1 MVKYKKSVITLLTLL
16 LSSCNINFN
25 SNSSL
30 SSGLE
35 NNTNSSTSIIIS
47 SSSSSSSSSI
57 PLDDTKTVYIK
68 IWVDNGMLEFYA
80 NKLSEFV
87 LLYPNHIFQLEGKD
101 IGAMA
106 SLFLA
111 NSSNG
116 ADIFMVSHENLGLLS
131 SKIKN
136 VNSKLEKQIKNDN
149 SLMFQEAV
157 KKKVNG
163 TESIVAAPCSSQSLV
178 LYYNKAAVTAEQ
190 AKTWEGLKEA
200 AINASTLSKTIKA
213 TTLVGSDLYYFSW
226 PLLSTKVSDGSTSV
240 KLFEDGKVENCN
252 VDGDD
257 TVSVMKWTQEFYNDP
272 NGGLFP
278 SIDGWEFDL
287 YVPNDS
293 TTGKALSLVGG
304 PWNYDMAKACLGDDL
319 GITKLPTFKI
329 IDSSAYGSI
338 TSNTEFQAGTFTNCR
353 TFVMKKNSEY
363 AEYLDRVVQF
373 LTSKEVQKEA
383 YQNCGVLPAYADFLN
398 DLNELNENTDSSM
411 LAKAQL
417 EMMDHG
423 IAQPS
428 GIDTN
433 INTRYYSEYVRSEYN
448 YIVTNN
454 DYTMS
459 SFDAIKASLTN
470 IETYLKTG
478 KYTIN

>member
-1 MVKYKKSVITLLTLL
+1 MKKTKKIYISLISLL
-16 LSSCNINFN
+16 LSSCTININN
-25 SNSSL
+25 YNGIQ
-30 SSGLE
+30 SGL
-35 NNTNSSTSIIIS
+35 STSNKS
-47 SSSSSSSSSI
+47 SSSCSSSSSSSSSI

-68 IWVDNGMLEFYA
+68 IWVDSAMLEFYA

-101 IGAMA
+101 IGAVA
-106 SLFLA
+106 SVFLA
-111 NSSNG
+111 DPSNG
-116 ADIFMVSHENLGLLS
+116 ADIFMVSHENLGSLS
-131 SKIKN
+131 TKIKN

-149 SLMFQEAV
+149 SLAFQEAV

-163 TESIVAAPCSSQSLV
+163 AESIVAAPCSSQSLV

-213 TTLVGSDLYYFSW
+213 TTLLETDLYNFSW
-226 PLLSTKVSDGSTSV
+226 PLLSKRVSDCSTTV
-240 KLFEDGKVENCN
+240 KLFEDNKFENCN

-272 NGGLFP
+272 NGGLYP
-278 SIDGWEFDL
+278 NSDGWESNL
-287 YVPNDS
+287 YIPKGS
-293 TTGKALSLVGG
+293 TTGKVLSLVGG
-304 PWNYDMAKACLGDDL
+304 PWNYDMAKVCLGDDL
-319 GITKLPTFKI
+319 GITKLPTFRI
-329 IDSSAYGSI
+329 TDSSAYGSI
-338 TSNTEFQAGTFTNCR
+338 TSNTEFQAGTFTDCR

-363 AEYLDRVVQF
+363 AEYLDRVVQY
-373 LTSKEVQKEA
+373 LSSKEVQKEA
-383 YQNCGVLPAYADFLN
+383 YQNCGVLPAYADFKT
-398 DLNELNENTDSSM
+398 DLNILNENTDNSI
-411 LAKAQL
+411 LARAQL
-417 EMMDHG
+417 DMMDYG
-423 IAQPS
+423 ITQPFGYDS
-428 GIDTN
+428 DFN
-433 INTRYYSEYVRSEYN
+433 VRYYSGYVRSEYN

-478 KYTIN
+478 KNTIN

>member
-16 LSSCNINFN
+16 LASCNINSN

-35 NNTNSSTSIIIS
+35 DNTNSSTSIIIS

-57 PLDDTKTVYIK
+57 SLDDTKTVYIK
-68 IWVDNGMLEFYA
+68 IWVDSAMLEFYA

-101 IGAMA
+101 IGSIA
-106 SLFLA
+106 SLFLVDP
-111 NSSNG
+111 SNG

-200 AINASTLSKTIKA
+200 AINASTLSKTVKA

-226 PLLSTKVSDGSTSV
+226 PLLSKRVSDCSTTV
-240 KLFEDGKVENCN
+240 KLFENNKFENCN

-278 SIDGWEFDL
+278 SIEGWQFDL

-304 PWNYDMAKACLGDDL
+304 SWNYDMAKACLGDDL
-319 GITKLPTFKI
+319 GITKLPTFRI
-329 IDSSAYGSI
+329 TDSSAYGSI
-338 TSNTEFQAGTFTNCR
+338 TSNTEFQAGTFTDCR

-363 AEYLDRVVQF
+363 AEYLDRVVQY
-373 LTSKEVQKEA
+373 LSSKEVQKEA
-383 YQNCGVLPAYADFLN
+383 YQNCGVLPAYADFSN
-398 DLNELNENTDSSM
+398 DLNELNENTDNSI
-411 LAKAQL
+411 LARAQL
-417 EMMDHG
+417 DMMDYG
-423 IAQPS
+423 ITQPFGYDS
-428 GIDTN
+428 DFKV
-433 INTRYYSEYVRSEYN
+433 RYYSEYVRSDYN
-448 YIVTNN
+448 YIVANH

-459 SFDAIKASLTN
+459 SFEAIKASLTN

>member
-1 MVKYKKSVITLLTLL
+1 MKKTKKIYISLLSLL

-25 SNSSL
+25 SNSS

-68 IWVDNGMLEFYA
+68 IWVDSTMLEFYA

-101 IGAMA
+101 IGAVA
-106 SLFLA
+106 SDFLA
-111 NSSNG
+111 DPSNG
-116 ADIFMVSHENLGLLS
+116 ADIFMVSHDNLGSLS
-131 SKIKN
+131 TKIKN
-136 VNSKLEKQIKNDN
+136 VNSKLEKQIKEDN
-149 SLMFQEAV
+149 SLAFQEAV

-163 TESIVAAPCSSQSLV
+163 TESIVAAPCSSQSMV

-200 AINASTLSKTIKA
+200 AINASTLSKTVKA

-226 PLLSTKVSDGSTSV
+226 PLLSKRVSDCSTTV
-240 KLFEDGKVENCN
+240 KLFENNKFENCN

-272 NGGLFP
+272 NGGLYP
-278 SIDGWEFDL
+278 SIDGWESNL

-304 PWNYDMAKACLGDDL
+304 PLNYDRAKLCLGDNL
-319 GITKLPTFKI
+319 GITKLPTFRI
-329 IDSSAYGSI
+329 TDSSAYGSI
-338 TSNTEFQAGTFTNCR
+338 TSNTEFQAGTFTDCR
-353 TFVMKKNSEY
+353 VFVMKKNSEY
-363 AEYLDRVVQF
+363 AEYLDRVVQY
-373 LTSKEVQKEA
+373 LSSKEVQKEA

-398 DLNELNENTDSSM
+398 DLNDLNENTDSSM
-411 LAKAQL
+411 LARAQL
-417 EMMDHG
+417 DMMDYG
-423 IAQPS
+423 ITRPF
-428 GIDTN
+428 GYDTFFN
-433 INTRYYSEYVRSEYN
+433 ERYYSEYVRSEYN
-448 YIVTNN
+448 YIVANP

-478 KYTIN
+478 KKTIN